1 VVLQYSRTHIV
12 YACWNCNGSVGQ
24 CHCTLV
30 HQVSWESQG
39 NCSSCYIS
47 FCANTSQYRMSASSY
62 SPQLSDSQGPAQGQE
77 EGSVGLVAGKSNPM
91 VRNRRMCNRELNPFQ
106 KGILDASSVTWRQR
120 LEDEHQI
127 GACPLHKTSR
137 CVQRDGLHFILTFPM
152 LNAWACYLVSHTL
165 VTFACA
171 DDTSVQIHKL
181 V

>member
-1 VVLQYSRTHIV
+1 MSV
-12 YACWNCNGSVGQ
+12 YW
-24 CHCTLV
+24 
-30 HQVSWESQG
+30 
-39 NCSSCYIS
+39 
-47 FCANTSQYRMSASSY
+47 Y
-62 SPQLSDSQGPAQGQE
+62 SPQLTYPQGPAQIQE
-77 EGSVGLVAGKSNPM
+77 GNVELVAGKSNPL
-91 VRNRRMCNRELNPFQ
+91 VRSRRICGEVLNLSQ
-106 KGILDASSVTWRQR
+106 KGIFDASSITWRQK

-152 LNAWACYLVSHTL
+152 LNAWACYLVSHIL